1 MQQILA
7 TDVQKDFMLVM
18 NQAQQEPIIVRENDR
33 NYVAIISMEDYE
45 ELVRLKNRRLKRL
58 SEDLAQEAESKGLTV
73 EILNEILD
81 SDT

>member
-7 TDVQKDFMLVM
+7 TDVQKDFTLVM